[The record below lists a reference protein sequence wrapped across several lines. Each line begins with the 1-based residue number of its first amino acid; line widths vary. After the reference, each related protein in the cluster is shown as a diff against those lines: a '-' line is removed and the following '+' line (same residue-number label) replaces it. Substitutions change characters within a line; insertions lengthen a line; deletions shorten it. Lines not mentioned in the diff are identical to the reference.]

1 MESFAQTKTDVLS
14 LDEARTRI
22 ASDNSLSTKEK
33 SFAKEIIDHIADSSR
48 LVANERRKA
57 ITISEFLGNQGS
69 TNSES
74 FTKYASN
81 LLAQKLR
88 DVVDS
93 LDFAENP

>member
-1 MESFAQTKTDVLS
+1 MESFAQTTTDVLS
-14 LDEARTRI
+14 LDEARTRM
-22 ASDNSLSTKEK
+22 
-33 SFAKEIIDHIADSSR
+33 
-48 LVANERRKA
+48 
-57 ITISEFLGNQGS
+57 GNQGS

>member
-1 MESFAQTKTDVLS
+1 MESFAQTTTDVLS

-22 ASDNSLSTKEK
+22 ASDNSLSTKDK
-33 SFAKEIIDHIADSSR
+33 SFAKEIIDHIADGSR